1 MEQRRSYR
9 ARYALDITLAPIVI
23 AMDISTTL
31 SAISSAKEFAALIIN
46 RKIDSA
52 VTEKAIELQNAI
64 IGLQSAILGLQ
75 GENQVLTQENQAL
88 KETMQ
93 RNAKWDEQAQH
104 YQLAKIADGVF
115 AYHVKDQSQ
124 LASSPFLCAPCFDTR
139 HRGILQRVGQDYGGT
154 MYRCGT
160 CSKEIYDHAT
170 CAPVSF

>member
-1 MEQRRSYR
+1 
-9 ARYALDITLAPIVI
+9 
-23 AMDISTTL
+23 MDIAATL

-75 GENQVLTQENQAL
+75 GENQVLTQENLAL
-88 KETMQ
+88 KETLE
-93 RNAKWDEQAQH
+93 RNAKWDEQAQN
-104 YQLAKIADGVF
+104 YELTKIAEGVF
-115 AYHVKDQSQ
+115 AYRVKDQSQ
-124 LASSPFLCAPCFDTR
+124 IASSPLLCAPCFDSR

-160 CSKEIYDHAT
+160 CNKEIYDHAT
-170 CAPVSF
+170 RTQVSF

>member
-1 MEQRRSYR
+1 
-9 ARYALDITLAPIVI
+9 
-23 AMDISTTL
+23 MDIAATL

-75 GENQVLTQENQAL
+75 GENQVLTQKNLAL
-88 KETMQ
+88 KETLE
-93 RNAKWDEQAQH
+93 RNAKWDEQAQN
-104 YQLAKIADGVF
+104 YELTKIAEGVF
-115 AYHVKDQSQ
+115 AYRVKDQGQ
-124 LASSPFLCAPCFDTR
+124 IASSPLLCAPCFDSR

-160 CSKEIYDHAT
+160 CNKEIYDHAT
-170 CAPVSF
+170 RSQVSF